1 MTESEVGA
9 TGDEAPVALVTGGVR
24 GLGLSVARALASRGE
39 RVHIGWRSS
48 VARALELE
56 GEFPGR
62 LHRADLCAPGAADE
76 LVARVVEREGRLDHV
91 VHTVG
96 EFESGALAELE
107 GGRLREL
114 LASNVES
121 SLAVLGAARA
131 ALRASRG
138 CAVFFGSAGASS
150 GRAFRETAGY
160 AAAKSALAVL
170 VRSAAVEEAP
180 HGVTLNMVSPGIV
193 PHDAAHA
200 DTLDARRQERIPAGR
215 AGRPEDVAN
224 AVLWL
229 CSAEAAHVTGTELTV
244 AGGFGL

>member
-1 MTESEVGA
+1 MGRLK
-9 TGDEAPVALVTGGVR
+9 GKIALVTGGVR
-24 GLGLSVARALASRGE
+24 GLGLAVARALAARGE
-39 RVHIGWRSS
+39 RVHVGWRSS
-48 VARALELE
+48 VERALELE
-56 GEFPGR
+56 AEFPGR
-62 LHRADLCAPGAADE
+62 LHRADLCSPGAAGS
-76 LVARVVEREGRLDHV
+76 LVARVLEREGRLDHV
-91 VHTVG
+91 VHAVG

-107 GGRLREL
+107 EGRLREL

-131 ALRASRG
+131 SLRASRG
-138 CAVFFGSAGASS
+138 RAVFFGSAGASS

-160 AAAKSALAVL
+160 AAAKSALGVL

-180 HGVTLNMVSPGIV
+180 HGVTINMVSPGIV

-200 DTLDARRQERIPAGR
+200 DTLDARWQGRIPAGR
-215 AGRPEDVAN
+215 AGRPEDVAD

-229 CSAEAAHVTGTELTV
+229 CSAEAEHVTGTEIAV